1 MSYKDEWILDLPLLK
16 HNRTIF
22 KKDLYNAVYQ
32 FRLKNNPGDSDASQM
47 LQMLL
52 NWKDLDLL
60 WIVKPR
66 LELSTRKLNH
76 LLWMSP
82 SQRNLYERFQ
92 SNFRYRIKHKSVSS
106 E

>member
-16 HNRTIF
+16 HNHTIF
-22 KKDLYNAVYQ
+22 KKDLYNTVYQ
-32 FRLKNNPGDSDASQM
+32 FRLRNSPGDSDASQM
-47 LQMLL
+47 LQTLL

-60 WIVKPR
+60 WTVKPH

-92 SNFRYRIKHKSVSS
+92 KDETLDTFDGF
-106 E
+106 